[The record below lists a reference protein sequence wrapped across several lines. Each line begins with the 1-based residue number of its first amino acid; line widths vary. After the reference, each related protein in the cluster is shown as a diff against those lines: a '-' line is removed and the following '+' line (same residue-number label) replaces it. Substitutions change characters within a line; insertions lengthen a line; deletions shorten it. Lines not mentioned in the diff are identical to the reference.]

1 MGKTDLKRLDT
12 FQFYL
17 HNTLEM
23 TSYRDGE
30 DILSC
35 QGTGL
40 EVVVTNKQHEES
52 VSVLLALDLG
62 YGRSYGNLYTG

>member
-1 MGKTDLKRLDT
+1 MGKANLKRLDT

-23 TSYRDGE
+23 TSHGDGE

-35 QGTGL
+35 QGTGA
-40 EVVVTNKQHEES
+40 EVVFTTKQHEQS
-52 VSVLLALDLG
+52 VFILLLLYLG
-62 YGRSYGNLYTG
+62 YSRSYGNLYTG